1 LLNFKF
7 RLQKYKKWFGK
18 LLLYD
23 IFDKSIFNT
32 LINKN
37 MPITANYPD
46 RKSWLKI
53 PENSDFPIQNIP
65 FGVFITKEDIIT
77 IGTRIGD
84 YVIDLGALQK
94 LNYFEGIDLTDDM
107 FMQDTLNDF
116 ISDGKKTWRLVRNR
130 IADIFDANNTK
141 LKSNKQHLDLVIF
154 KIDEVEMQLP
164 VQIGDYTDFYSSKEH
179 ATNVG
184 MMFRDPANALLPNW
198 LHIPVGYH
206 GRSSTIV
213 PSGIPVHRPM
223 GQTLPDGEKSPVF
236 GPSRSIDFELEMGFI
251 TTDANVMGE
260 NIPVHEAE
268 DYIFG
273 MVLLNDWSARDIQKW
288 EYVPLGPFL
297 AKNFATSISPWIVTM
312 DALEP
317 FRTKGPKQDPTPLP
331 YLQQKGKN
339 AFDIHLEVA
348 IAPENAEAKV
358 VSKSNFKY
366 MYWSMSQQLA
376 HHTSNGCRVNSGDMM
391 GSGTI
396 SGSEKDS
403 FGSMLELT
411 WGGKNP
417 ITMADGSE
425 RKFINDNDTVI
436 MKGFCK
442 NNEVRIGFGEVSS
455 KLLPPFVRK

>member
-1 LLNFKF
+1 
-7 RLQKYKKWFGK
+7 
-18 LLLYD
+18 
-23 IFDKSIFNT
+23 
-32 LINKN
+32 
-37 MPITANYPD
+37 MAITANDPH
-46 RKSWLKI
+46 RKSWLDV
-53 PENSDFPIQNIP
+53 PSESDFPIQNIP
-65 FGVFITKEDIIT
+65 FGVFLTKEHVVT

-84 YVIDLGALQK
+84 YAIDLGALQQ
-94 LNYFEGIDLTDDM
+94 LDYFEGIELTDDM

-116 ISDGKKTWRLVRNR
+116 ISDGHKTWRQVRNR
-130 IADIFDANNTK
+130 IADIFDAENPK
-141 LKSNKQHLDLVIF
+141 LRDNKEHREVVIF
-154 KIDEVEMQLP
+154 NVSDVEMQLP
-164 VQIGDYTDFYSSKEH
+164 VLIGDYTDFYSSREH

-184 MMFRDPANALLPNW
+184 KMFRDPENALLPNW

-223 GQTLPDGEKSPVF
+223 GQTLPNGETTPVF
-236 GPSRSIDFELEMGFI
+236 GPSRLVDFELETGFI
-251 TTDANVMGE
+251 TTDANIMGE

-268 DYIFG
+268 EHIFG

-317 FRTKGPKQDPTPLP
+317 FRTKGPKQNPMPLP
-331 YLQQKGKN
+331 YLQQKGKH
-339 AFDIHLEVA
+339 AFDICLEVS
-348 IAPENAEAKV
+348 IKPEKAEETI

-376 HHTSNGCRVNSGDMM
+376 HHTSNGCRVNSGDLM

-396 SGSEKDS
+396 SGPTEDS

-417 ITMADGSE
+417 IKMNDGSE

-436 MKGFCK
+436 MRGYCK
-442 NNEVRIGFGEVSS
+442 NAEVRIGFGEVSS
-455 KLLPPFVRK
+455 KLLPPFARN